1 MLGYYSRLL
10 KGASVVM
17 ATTKP
22 ALSSANAAL
31 DFLYDRPGF
40 IVRRAH
46 QICMSMFA
54 ESCAGLDITPTQF
67 GIMTIVKH
75 CPGIDQISV
84 ARLLGH
90 DRSTT
95 MLVVRLLAKRGIID
109 KTSVEEDKRKNALSL
124 TAAGETLWTQ
134 CDTVLTELKHT
145 LAEPFSPG
153 EREAFIYLLNKFNA
167 AFNDRART
175 TLEGTD
181 S

>member
-1 MLGYYSRLL
+1 MTS
-10 KGASVVM
+10 
-17 ATTKP
+17 KP
-22 ALSSANAAL
+22 VPASANAAL

-54 ESCAGLDITPTQF
+54 EACTGLDITPTQF
-67 GIMTIVKH
+67 GIMTLVRH

-84 ARLLGH
+84 SRLLGN

-95 MLVVRLLAKRGIID
+95 MLVVRLLAKRGILD
-109 KTSVEEDKRKNALSL
+109 KTSVKEDRRKNALSL
-124 TAAGETLWTQ
+124 TPAGEELWIQ
-134 CDTVLTELKHT
+134 CEAVLTNLKHT

-175 TLEGTD
+175 TLEASD
-181 S
+181 I

>member
-1 MLGYYSRLL
+1 MTSVSRPLQR
-10 KGASVVM
+10 
-17 ATTKP
+17 
-22 ALSSANAAL
+22 SARCRA
-31 DFLYDRPGF
+31 
-40 IVRRAH
+40 RR
-46 QICMSMFA
+46 S
-54 ESCAGLDITPTQF
+54 
-67 GIMTIVKH
+67 
-75 CPGIDQISV
+75 DQ
-84 ARLLGH
+84 
-90 DRSTT
+90 
-95 MLVVRLLAKRGIID
+95 RGILD

-124 TAAGETLWTQ
+124 TPAGQTLWTQ